1 MAEFKALLETLGL
14 KLAPD
19 KVSHVFDFFDVN
31 LDGEIDANEFIHIVF
46 PGVKDLGES
55 QQAWGQANAADGT
68 TVLTGEE
75 RCAVPRTLASAAS
88 TLPVGEALSTTR
100 VTAVG

>member
-68 TVLTGEE
+68 TVLTGEDGD
-75 RCAVPRTLASAAS
+75 
-88 TLPVGEALSTTR
+88 GEADQPQC
-100 VTAVG
+100 GG